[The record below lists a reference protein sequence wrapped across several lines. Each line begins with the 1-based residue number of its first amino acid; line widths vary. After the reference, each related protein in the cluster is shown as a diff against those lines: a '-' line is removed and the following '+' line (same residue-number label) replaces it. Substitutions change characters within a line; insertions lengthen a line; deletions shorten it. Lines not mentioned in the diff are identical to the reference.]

1 VLIYFKKITK
11 LIIAISILALLFSFS
26 TLWYFSSDLP
36 DYKILANYKPPIS
49 SRVHS
54 GEGQLIAEYA
64 LQKRLFIP
72 YDSVPKKVVN
82 SFLSAEDK
90 NFFSHP
96 GVDAKSITR
105 AIIKN
110 IKNVFTEKRLEGAS
124 TITQQV
130 AKNFLLTSEVSLK
143 RKIKEAILAFR
154 IERAYSKERIMELY
168 LNQIY
173 LGEGTYGIAAASLE
187 YFDKA
192 VSDLNY
198 EEAALL
204 AALPK
209 APSKYNPYKSIERA
223 KIRRNI
229 VLKNLYENSYIN
241 YNEYENFKNKLIKTK
256 KRKIKLLEEANF
268 YSEEVRR
275 TVSNTYGYNELYKGG
290 LSIRTPL
297 NSYYQIE
304 ALTALREGLEEY
316 DRRHGWRGPIT
327 NLSKPNWQD
336 NIQEYIPDKSLNWKI
351 AKVIELTKLNLKIET
366 ENKEIGF
373 IDFNNINWTR
383 KKSFEDLLELND
395 IIYVKRIKKNKW
407 NLKQLPKIN
416 GAIVV
421 MDPYTGRVLAMAGG
435 FSFKLSEFNR
445 ATQANRQPGS
455 AFKPIVYAAALEN
468 GFTPSTVVLDAP
480 FVMDQGEGLKTWKP
494 ENYGK
499 KFYGPST
506 LRTGLE
512 KSRNLMTVRIAQK
525 VGFDKIF
532 KTTKGFG
539 IYSDVPELLSVSLGA
554 AETTLI
560 QLTNAYCTFVN
571 GGKKVSPIFID
582 RIQDRRGK
590 TIFNADKRKCI
601 GCEEISYLKD
611 EIPTI
616 KDNSKQII
624 SKETAYQI
632 TSMMEGVI
640 KRGTGRKLRN
650 LNLPLAGKTGTTNKN
665 MDAWFLGF
673 TSKLVIGVYVG
684 FDEPKSLGKY
694 ETGAKAALPIFKKFV
709 KKVVKKKDA
718 VPFKVPKSINLV
730 IVDSETGLRPNS
742 KTKKVI
748 YESFKSEDKL
758 VSGIEM
764 QSNKDRLGFYD
775 TEIKRTI
782 FRFY

>member
-1 VLIYFKKITK
+1 MLVYFKKIIK
-11 LIIAISILALLFSFS
+11 LTIAIFTLGLLFAFS

-36 DYKILANYKPPIS
+36 DYKILANYKPPVS

-72 YDSVPKKVVN
+72 YDSIPDKVIY

-96 GVDAKSITR
+96 GIDAKSITR

-110 IKNVFTEKRLEGAS
+110 LKNYFSEKRLEGAS

-130 AKNFLLTSEVSLK
+130 AKNFLLTSEVSFK

-173 LGEGTYGIAAASLE
+173 LGIGTYGVAAASLE
-187 YFDKA
+187 YFDKS
-192 VSDLNY
+192 VNDLSY

-204 AALPK
+204 AALPR
-209 APSKYNPYKSIERA
+209 APSKYNPFKSIERA
-223 KIRRNI
+223 KARRNI
-229 VLKNLYENSYIN
+229 VLKNLYDNSYIDSI
-241 YNEYENFKNKLIKTK
+241 EYKELKNKEIKTK
-256 KRKIKLLEEANF
+256 KRKIELLEEANF

-275 TVSNTYGYNELYKGG
+275 IISDSYGFDDLYKGG

-297 NSYYQIE
+297 NSNYQIE
-304 ALTALREGLEEY
+304 ALKALREGLEEY

-327 NLSKPNWQD
+327 NIDTVDWQN
-336 NIQEYIPDKSLNWKI
+336 NIHKFTSDKILNWKL
-351 AKVIELTKLNLKIET
+351 AKVIDVNKLTLKIEI
-366 ENKEIGF
+366 EDKEIGF
-373 IDFNNINWTR
+373 IDFANINWTR
-383 KKSFEDLLELND
+383 KKSFEDFLKLND
-395 IIYVKRIKKNKW
+395 IIYVSKIKKNKW

-421 MDPYTGRVLAMAGG
+421 MDPYTGRVLAMVGG

-445 ATQANRQPGS
+445 ATQAKRQPGS

-468 GFTPSTVVLDAP
+468 GFTPSTLILDAP

-512 KSRNLMTVRIAQK
+512 KSRNLMTVRVAQK
-525 VGFDKIF
+525 VGFDQISKI
-532 KTTKGFG
+532 TKDFG
-539 IYSDVPELLSVSLGA
+539 IYDAIPELLSVSLGA

-571 GGKKVSPIFID
+571 GGKKVIPIFID

-601 GCEEISYLKD
+601 GCKEISYLED
-611 EIPTI
+611 EIPI
-616 KDNSKQII
+616 IQDNRKQII
-624 SKETAYQI
+624 SSETAYQI
-632 TSMMEGVI
+632 TSMLEGVI
-640 KRGTGRKLRN
+640 KRGTGRKLKN
-650 LNLPLAGKTGTTNKN
+650 LNLTLAGKTGTTNKN

-673 TSKLVIGVYVG
+673 TSKLVVGVYVG
-684 FDEPKSLGKY
+684 FDEPKTLGRY
-694 ETGAKAALPIFKKFV
+694 ETGAKAALPVFEKFI

-718 VPFKVPKSINLV
+718 LPFKVPKNITLV
-730 IVDSETGLRPNS
+730 LVDVESGLQPNAS
-742 KTKKVI
+742 TKKII
-748 YESFKSEDKL
+748 YESFKTEDNIIDSL
-758 VSGIEM
+758 ENL
-764 QSNKDRLGFYD
+764 SNKARLGFNY
-775 TEIKRTI
+775 TENKKIILK
-782 FRFY
+782 FY